1 MLLQEKTFFWASRN
15 MKVVFFTSLCIK
27 GYNVVKVMHKG
38 CKKLGPKDYF
48 TIPRIDQRVDSTTKC
63 QRLSF

>member
-1 MLLQEKTFFWASRN
+1 
-15 MKVVFFTSLCIK
+15 
-27 GYNVVKVMHKG
+27 MHKG

-63 QRLSF
+63 QRLSFWHVYSSHNQITMDLGDVDKTTYIILGHMEQ